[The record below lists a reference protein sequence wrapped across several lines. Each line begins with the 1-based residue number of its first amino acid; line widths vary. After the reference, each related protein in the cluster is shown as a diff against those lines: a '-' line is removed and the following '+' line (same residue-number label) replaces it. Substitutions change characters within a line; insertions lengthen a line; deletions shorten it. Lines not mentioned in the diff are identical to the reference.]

1 MEIAT
6 RRDWAK
12 PAGVAPAF
20 HVDTLWLLRPSGTT
34 CGGEGNIMGT
44 ERLKKIPPRVCVLA
58 LSRPRGEGDMNHT
71 RGPIPCSPLIP
82 VRRCP
87 TPPPPPL

>member
-71 RGPIPCSPLIP
+71 RGPIP
-82 VRRCP
+82 
-87 TPPPPPL
+87 